1 MRRDN
6 GSDRNPGK
14 IAHSLDSGGR
24 SGAPVKVTLI
34 YRAVVATRPRCL
46 SAQYPQSLGPRLGV
60 FYVSLWEPR
69 ALSIAGRPGD
79 HRALRAVLSRDIK
92 ETGDGAAVLVDHRA
106 RAPSREVDEPL

>member
-1 MRRDN
+1 MARNKNIPMKTAGYASSQPGKSLRARTMRRDN

-79 HRALRAVLSRDIK
+79 HRALRAVLS
-92 ETGDGAAVLVDHRA
+92 
-106 RAPSREVDEPL
+106 